1 MVKPI
6 PEGYS
11 VVMPYLCVD
20 GASEA
25 IEFYKAIF
33 GAVETVRMPQPDG
46 TVGHAELT
54 FGDSV
59 VMLSDEFPDMGVL
72 SPKSIGGTPVTLNV
86 YVDDADDVVNRAV
99 SSGATVVQPIEN
111 RFYGDRAGQ
120 ILDPWGHRWNVA
132 THVEDVSPEEMQRR
146 LAEMA
151 TEG

>member
-1 MVKPI
+1 MAKPI

-11 VVMPYLCVD
+11 TVMPYLSVD
-20 GASEA
+20 GAAEA
-25 IEFYKAIF
+25 IEFYKTMF
-33 GAVETVRMPQPDG
+33 GAVESVRMPQPDG
-46 TVGHAELT
+46 SIGHAELT
-54 FGDSV
+54 IGDSV

-86 YVDDADDVVNRAV
+86 YVDDADDVVDRAV
-99 SSGATVVQPIEN
+99 SAGATVVQPIED

-151 TEG
+151 PD